1 MGLARALAVDPKV
14 LLLDEPFGALD
25 ARVRQELREW
35 LRRLHDEMHVTTV
48 FVTHDQEEAMQ
59 IADEIVLVNRGRIEQ
74 VGSPRDLYERP
85 ANEFVLTFVG
95 EATQFGD
102 ELVRPHD
109 IVLSTLPEGDAE
121 EVLVE
126 RVTHFGFDVRVQLAL
141 GDGHRFSAQLTRD
154 ESERLE
160 LASGGEGHV
169 KAEAIARAQGIP
181 LRFLEQILLDLKH
194 AGVVASQRGAEGG
207 YWLARPPA
215 EITLAEI
222 IRAVEGPLANVRG
235 VRPEEL
241 DYGGTAQP
249 LRDVFI
255 ALRANVRAVLEAVTL
270 ADVAA
275 DELPARVRDL
285 LRNPEAW
292 SPH

>member
-1 MGLARALAVDPKV
+1 MRRSAKADYALRA
-14 LLLDEPFGALD
+14 
-25 ARVRQELREW
+25 
-35 LRRLHDEMHVTTV
+35 
-48 FVTHDQEEAMQ
+48 
-59 IADEIVLVNRGRIEQ
+59 
-74 VGSPRDLYERP
+74 S
-85 ANEFVLTFVG
+85 
-95 EATQFGD
+95 
-102 ELVRPHD
+102 
-109 IVLSTLPEGDAE
+109 
-121 EVLVE
+121 
-126 RVTHFGFDVRVQLAL
+126 
-141 GDGHRFSAQLTRD
+141 
-154 ESERLE
+154 LE
-160 LASGGEGHV
+160 LASLGDGHV
-169 KAEAIARAQGIP
+169 KAEALARAQAIP

-194 AGVVASQRGAEGG
+194 ADLVASQRGAEGG

-270 ADVAA
+270 ADVAGGKLPEVVR
-275 DELPARVRDL
+275 ELVRD
-285 LRNPEAW
+285 REAW